1 MSLSPRTIAIQGIG
15 FTPIYIAVQGLL
27 DYLEA
32 GGTTR
37 RPKST
42 NTLKLQKVREGRAWL
57 THSKSETRARALRAE
72 GFTPPIVVQPSLPGV
87 VRTLGCK
94 SSVRSKAIRSQ
105 ASATVRTTR
114 YTADTVANP
123 ITARAAA
130 TAKLFTATI
139 DTNARVTTS
148 SGVAITGLR
157 SSQSTSSCDR
167 VRARGVRNISDTE
180 LVVAIRAFD
189 KHR

>member
-57 THSKSETRARALRAE
+57 THAKSETRASALRAE
-72 GFTPPIVVQPSLPGV
+72 GFTQPIVVQPSLPGV

-94 SSVRSKAIRSQ
+94 SSVRSKAIRAQ